1 MKKEIR
7 RKIESVKAL
16 QNASVE
22 DILAMPEFTE
32 NLGKYLKA
40 QQEDRKAIRA
50 SYEAMKKLGGAKGY
64 KLPSH
69 PLDHFS
75 ETEPETFAEMVREVL
90 AGVSRLPVAQRN
102 YIRQLGLQAYS
113 LTVAQIVIKEYPEL
127 EDELI
132 PKNKDN

>member
-7 RKIESVKAL
+7 QKIESVKAL

-22 DILAMPEFTE
+22 DILALPEFLD
-32 NLGKYLKA
+32 NLSKYLKV

-69 PLDHFS
+69 PLDHFMNTTAG
-75 ETEPETFAEMVREVL
+75 EFAAMLREVL
-90 AGVSRLPVAQRN
+90 AARSPLPAAQRE
-102 YIRQLGLQAYS
+102 YISQLGLQAYS
-113 LTVAQIVIKEYPEL
+113 LTVAQIIVKEFPEL

-132 PKNKDN
+132 PKNKAN